1 MHEDVERHVTQSQET
16 ILLWGQHK
24 ASLASSAAGDD
35 DQNLLNSGMNSY
47 SFHYAAKYAK
57 WNFDRYLKYPQQ
69 YKIDYLIDKK
79 LRELLVELKSIEDD
93 SRSLW
98 YLVEG
103 KLKKSLPK
111 AEWKKYYSAVDA
123 KWGSPRYAVD
133 LGPI

>member
-1 MHEDVERHVTQSQET
+1 MHEDVERHVTQAQET

-24 ASLASSAAGDD
+24 GSLASSAAGDD
-35 DQNLLNSGMNSY
+35 DQSLVNAGMNSY
-47 SFHYAAKYAK
+47 SFNYAAKYAK

-69 YKIDYLIDKK
+69 YQIDYSIYETM
-79 LRELLVELKSIEDD
+79 RGLLVELKLIQDE
-93 SRSLW
+93 SRLLW
-98 YLVEG
+98 YVVEG